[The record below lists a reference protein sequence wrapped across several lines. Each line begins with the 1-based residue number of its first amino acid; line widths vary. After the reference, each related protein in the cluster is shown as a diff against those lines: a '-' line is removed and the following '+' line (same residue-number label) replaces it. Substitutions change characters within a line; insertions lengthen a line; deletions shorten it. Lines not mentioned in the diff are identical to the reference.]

1 MNCWNCGVPADVTM
15 AFCIACGVAMDPSD
29 DDIDNSGAVR
39 EERIK
44 GKRATEWAR
53 DKLVLGAFLLV
64 SAVAVRI
71 VFHRPRTEDYFT
83 SYRLPYALVDA
94 EGIDPPQSVDADPF
108 PVPLPTYDPAVHKTK
123 K

>member
-1 MNCWNCGVPADVTM
+1 MNCWNCGVPMDVTIS
-15 AFCIACGVAMDPSD
+15 FCVACGVAMDPSD
-29 DDIDNSGAVR
+29 DDLDNSGVAR
-39 EERIK
+39 EDRIR

-64 SAVAVRI
+64 SAVGVRI
-71 VFHRPRTEDYFT
+71 VFHRPRAQDYYPG
-83 SYRLPYALVDA
+83 YRLPYALVEG

-108 PVPLPTYDPAVHKTK
+108 PVPLPTYDPATKTK